1 MVSPQKEK
9 GFTPIAH
16 ELFQAFYGCK
26 LTEYERVLI
35 MHIWRKTYG
44 WDKKED
50 WISNSQFSEET
61 GIARSHIT
69 RTIKLLTSKKIIS
82 KSGKKISVNKHYDQ
96 WKVEWRKLPHQVT
109 IVTSPGNKKLP
120 HQVPTKES
128 KETIQKKL
136 SETSSLIKNN
146 DKDMWKRQPDDE
158 DEVSIDYDS
167 GETIKDPVLEEK
179 AENKKITNNL
189 KVLGEMRDL
198 PFINLPTQRKRY
210 KQLLVLGYTHLQ
222 IADEYEKLLVSEYWK
237 KEKKENKRLPDMNSL
252 YSNLSNKIKDE

>member
-1 MVSPQKEK
+1 LMTVKMSGSEWQ
-9 GFTPIAH
+9 FVMCVI
-16 ELFQAFYGCK
+16 
-26 LTEYERVLI
+26 
-35 MHIWRKTYG
+35 RKTYG
-44 WDKKED
+44 FNKKED
-50 WISNSQFSEET
+50 WITGSQIVKET
-61 GIARSHIT
+61 GLVKERVSET
-69 RTIKLLTSKKIIS
+69 KKKLLARNIVTEKRNKIAIQKNYEKWVELR
-82 KSGKKISVNKHYDQ
+82 KS
-96 WKVEWRKLPHQVT
+96 VT
-109 IVTSPGNKKLP
+109 IVTEKRNKVLRKSVNTIDKRYLLKDISDSSESL
-120 HQVPTKES
+120 KE
-128 KETIQKKL
+128 
-136 SETSSLIKNN
+136 
-146 DKDMWKRQPDDE
+146 KDMWKRQPDDE